1 MSAIPPALPVP
12 RPRTAPGPLRGAV
25 GAVGTAA
32 MVVSV
37 AVLVVLA
44 VAPSL
49 LTSTDPLS
57 GSADILDPPGGQ
69 HLFGTDQLGRDI
81 YARVVHG
88 ARPVLVAAA
97 GGVAMAAVAG
107 IALGLAAGIGPRWLD
122 GAIMRVV
129 DVLLAL
135 PTLLI
140 ALIMIAVLGSGV
152 SSIAIA
158 LGIAYTP
165 SFARIVEASI
175 RRLRSVEFVHA
186 ARLFGSS
193 APRTAVRHLLP
204 NLSTEVVVMA
214 SSALGWSVL
223 TATTLS
229 FLNFGVQLPN
239 PDWGADLA
247 AGATSLSTSWWL
259 SIFPG
264 LAITATILVANF
276 VGDRLVVVLDPR
288 RTTRRTALRRVLRL
302 VPRTAT
308 TPGRVAAAGPALTD
322 DAGTP
327 APAIKETTA

>member
-1 MSAIPPALPVP
+1 VSAIPTAPLVP
-12 RPRTAPGPLRGAV
+12 RVRVRSASRRSRGLE
-25 GAVGTAA
+25 AVGTAA
-32 MVVSV
+32 MVASV
-37 AVLVVLA
+37 VVLVVLA
-44 VAPSL
+44 AWPSL
-49 LTSTDPLS
+49 LTGTDPLT
-57 GSADILDPPGGQ
+57 GSADILDAPGGD
-69 HLFGTDQLGRDI
+69 HPFGTDQLGRDI
-81 YARVVHG
+81 YARVIHG

-97 GGVAMAAVAG
+97 GGVTMAAVAG
-107 IALGLAAGIGPRWLD
+107 IALGLAAGIGPRWLNSL
-122 GAIMRVV
+122 IMRVV

-135 PTLLI
+135 PTLLV

-175 RRLRSVEFVHA
+175 RRLRSIEFVHA

-193 APRTAVRHLLP
+193 ASRTAATHLLP

-288 RTTRRTALRRVLRL
+288 RTTRRTVLRPL
-302 VPRTAT
+302 LRTVTSRRPSTGSDGTNGARTPVPAIEET
-308 TPGRVAAAGPALTD
+308 TP
-322 DAGTP
+322 
-327 APAIKETTA
+327 

>member
-1 MSAIPPALPVP
+1 VI
-12 RPRTAPGPLRGAV
+12 RTARLVPKTRAGSGSVRRALGV
-25 GAVGTAA
+25 VGTAS

-44 VAPSL
+44 VWPEL
-49 LTSTDPLS
+49 LTRTDPLT
-57 GSADILDPPGGQ
+57 GSADILDPPSWE

-81 YARVVHG
+81 YARVIQG
-88 ARPVLVAAA
+88 AHPVLVAAV
-97 GGVAMAAVAG
+97 GGVAMAATAG
-107 IALGLAAGIGPRWLD
+107 IALGLAAGVGPRWFN
-122 GAIMRVV
+122 GVIMRVV

-152 SSIAIA
+152 SSIAFA

-175 RRLRSVEFVHA
+175 RRLRTIEFVHA

-193 APRTAVRHLLP
+193 APRTAIQHLLP

-264 LAITATILVANF
+264 LAITFTILIANF

-288 RTTRRTALRRVLRL
+288 RTRRRKMFRPIFRTTSGSASAD
-302 VPRTAT
+302 VPAAT
-308 TPGRVAAAGPALTD
+308 NHTSTSV
-322 DAGTP
+322 
-327 APAIKETTA
+327 PAIKETTP